1 MSLPCSWRW
10 WTQGPFFIIA
20 LAQAERFWGNS
31 MWRLQGG
38 DRCLSEVEWAL
49 IAEGAHWVVDSIRD
63 EMDEGFDPIRT
74 TGGYFSRLPAGQ
86 RLAVVLD
93 TLSALR
99 DPKSKPPELT
109 AANEGALATCI
120 AYLESAVA
128 LEIEIS
134 AEEPEAILTDVRE
147 GLREFATERGYFDE
161 APPPHADS
169 DDLNIWRDLIEEL
182 DQTLLWDN
190 DYAMEPADSW
200 DPTED
205 NYYRSDTPNPSSA
218 RLALILEDLGDLLP
232 ETER

>member
-1 MSLPCSWRW
+1 
-10 WTQGPFFIIA
+10 
-20 LAQAERFWGNS
+20 

-38 DRCLSEVEWAL
+38 DRCLTEAEWFL
-49 IAEGAHWVVDSIRD
+49 VGEGARWVVDSISD

-74 TGGYFSRLPAGQ
+74 TGGYFHRLPAGQ
-86 RLAVVLD
+86 RLAVVFD

-99 DPKSKPPELT
+99 DPTSKPPELT
-109 AANEGALATCI
+109 AANEGALATFI

-134 AEEPEAILTDVRE
+134 AEEPDDVLTDVRE
-147 GLREFATERGYFDE
+147 GLLEFATERGYFDE

-169 DDLNIWRDLIEEL
+169 DDLNVWRDLIEEL

-205 NYYRSDTPNPSSA
+205 NYYRSDTPNPSNE
-218 RLALILEDLGDLLP
+218 RLALIVEDLGDLLP
-232 ETER
+232 EADR